1 MADPIQLIDLHPF
14 EYEHPFDAKALDA
27 LQKVPGLDKVVREFS
42 KQYIERLI
50 TIQETGSHIRVNKD
64 NYPQLYNLLD
74 QVCST
79 LNLPSRPALYIEGG
93 GSINGFTIGVEN
105 PIIVITAGAVDFL
118 DDQELLCLI
127 GHEVGH
133 IKSRHVLYHQMAS
146 YLPILAQIVGQS
158 TLGLGTLLSY
168 PIQLALFQWSRMS
181 EFTADRAGLLAC
193 QDITSAI
200 RLDAKL
206 SGTPVKYYNDLRI
219 ETFIQQAKDFEDLD
233 YDNLNKIAKVW
244 SAMEHTHP
252 WGVLRAAELLR
263 WIEGG
268 EYRQVIDRQTV
279 DRVYKRYNNEKAY
292 CRTCGF
298 QLDDAN
304 AKFCPS
310 CGKRLG
316 SKT

>member
-1 MADPIQLIDLHPF
+1 MADPIHLTDLHPL

-42 KQYIERLI
+42 KQYVERII
-50 TIQETGSHIRVNKD
+50 TIRETGSSISVSMD

-74 QVCST
+74 QVCLT
-79 LNLPSRPALYIEGG
+79 LNLPSRPALYIERGG
-93 GSINGFTIGVEN
+93 AINGSTIGIEN
-105 PIIVITAGAVDFL
+105 PIIMITSGAVDLL

-133 IKSRHVLYHQMAS
+133 IKSWHVLYHQMAS
-146 YLPILAQIVGQS
+146 YLPILAQIIGQS
-158 TLGLGTLLSY
+158 TLGLGNLLSY
-168 PIQLALFQWSRMS
+168 PVQLALYHWSRMS

-193 QDITSAI
+193 QDVSAAI
-200 RLDAKL
+200 KLEAKL

-244 SAMEHTHP
+244 SVMDLTHP
-252 WGVLRAAELLR
+252 WSVLRAAELLR

-268 EYRQVIDRQTV
+268 EYRQVIDRQTR
-279 DRVYKRYNNEKAY
+279 DRVYKRINNDKSY

-298 QLDDAN
+298 QLNDAN

-310 CGKRLG
+310 CGKRLRPEI
-316 SKT
+316 